1 MRIRSGGHDFEGTSY
16 KSEFPFI
23 ILDRNLRSISIDIE
37 GNSAWVESGVTIGE
51 LQYSIAEKSCAHAFP
66 TGNYPGVGAGGHFSG
81 GGVGNL
87 IRKYGLAADNVID
100 AIMVNVNGRIL
111 DWESIRINLF
121 WAIRGGEGASFG
133 VILAWNIKLVHVPP
147 VVTIFQISKTYEQG
161 AVDLIDKW
169 QGIAHKLSEDL
180 LIFITVS
187 SGNGTPTKAMFQSLF
202 LGKVDQLL
210 KVMEKSFPEMR
221 LRKEDCFEMSWIES
235 VSHFPKYQRG
245 ETIEAL
251 KNRIQPVPNYPFKSK
266 SDLIHKPLPYKAI
279 DEMWKWCSEVD
290 FSTIIIFHP
299 YGGIMNKI
307 SDSETPF
314 PYRKGSNDV
323 YGIAYFEAKVLG
335 SMYFKNNFERLTLI
349 KGAVYPDNFFY
360 HEQSIP
366 PLVSHAK

>member
-16 KSEFPFI
+16 KSEVPFI
-23 ILDRNLRSISIDIE
+23 MLDMRNLKTISVDIE
-37 GNSAWVESGVTIGE
+37 GNSAWVESGATIGE

-187 SGNGTPTKAMFQSLF
+187 SGNGTATKAMFQSLF
-202 LGKVDQLL
+202 LGKAD
-210 KVMEKSFPEMR
+210 
-221 LRKEDCFEMSWIES
+221 
-235 VSHFPKYQRG
+235 
-245 ETIEAL
+245 
-251 KNRIQPVPNYPFKSK
+251 
-266 SDLIHKPLPYKAI
+266 
-279 DEMWKWCSEVD
+279 
-290 FSTIIIFHP
+290 
-299 YGGIMNKI
+299 
-307 SDSETPF
+307 
-314 PYRKGSNDV
+314 
-323 YGIAYFEAKVLG
+323 
-335 SMYFKNNFERLTLI
+335 
-349 KGAVYPDNFFY
+349 
-360 HEQSIP
+360 
-366 PLVSHAK
+366 